1 MTVYEFVKVL
11 LSVTPNVY
19 HDEVSP
25 ECEEYI
31 IWSEIGINSLRAD
44 SVMTESVIRIA
55 LDIYTKKE
63 FSEIPDKLQ
72 NALDKAFIAY
82 DDPEIIYSQDTKWKQ
97 YAYSL
102 DVP

>member
-1 MTVYEFVKVL
+1 M
-11 LSVTPNVY
+11 S
-19 HDEVSP
+19 
-25 ECEEYI
+25 I
-31 IWSEIGINSLRAD
+31 MI
-44 SVMTESVIRIA
+44 M
-55 LDIYTKKE
+55 DIYTKKE

-102 DVP
+102 EVP